1 MRTAGVCEHFVPSQG
16 EPLHCAAFELGD
28 LPMVHYADVTAG
40 YASDFGRAVSTDFGP
55 VRTWKQAFA
64 RARVLAARVR
74 HHRRP
79 LNISK
84 DAVQMVTSSMV
95 MSQFEHEPYG
105 YFAQHVAA
113 QIGPPSSDEEARLLS
128 TMDEFR
134 TSLLDDQIERHCEEI
149 DRILAPGGRCYLS
162 TEMFHWH
169 PEQRQWI
176 TVEGLPKMLE
186 VLGRR
191 FAFNFD
197 LIPEAETLSRFAVR
211 GGSSLVCSFVLES
224 KKKPAGER

>member
-1 MRTAGVCEHFVPSQG
+1 
-16 EPLHCAAFELGD
+16 
-28 LPMVHYADVTAG
+28 
-40 YASDFGRAVSTDFGP
+40 
-55 VRTWKQAFA
+55 
-64 RARVLAARVR
+64 
-74 HHRRP
+74 
-79 LNISK
+79 
-84 DAVQMVTSSMV
+84 
-95 MSQFEHEPYG
+95 
-105 YFAQHVAA
+105 
-113 QIGPPSSDEEARLLS
+113 
-128 TMDEFR
+128 MDEFR

-176 TVEGLPKMLE
+176 TVVGLPKMLE

-224 KKKPAGER
+224 KKKHAGER